1 MTDGIF
7 SEFETP
13 RDGDRRDVSCTR
25 KRSPLRGT
33 VETSRLSP
41 PAVPRPSPPAPHF
54 FVLETPNECPQYVA
68 EGIAASCHSLRIF
81 GVIQMTFAPQL

>member
-1 MTDGIF
+1 VTDGIF

-13 RDGDRRDVSCTR
+13 RDGDKRDVSCTR

-41 PAVPRPSPPAPHF
+41 PAPHF
-54 FVLETPNECPQYVA
+54 FVLETPNECPQCVA

>member
-1 MTDGIF
+1 VTDGIF

-41 PAVPRPSPPAPHF
+41 PA
-54 FVLETPNECPQYVA
+54 LETPNECPQCVA